1 VAPADLPTVCDL
13 QLPNLAPGDRLDT
26 FKALDSSTVRKSLSF
41 AALKRHDHEA
51 IVTWRVIIVND
62 AANPIWSVGKHRRF
76 PFRPTVMNHVTKLI
90 AGVIALAFLT
100 GTTTSDS
107 KLNDRQR
114 ALHALNRLAFGPRPG
129 DVDAVM
135 KDGVDTWI
143 EQQLHPEAI
152 PDRAIEARIAG
163 LPTMT
168 LSNAQIVRTYYE
180 PVLMARKKAN
190 AEARNGDVDKQDIR
204 RELIR
209 DIPLNQ
215 RPQVVMN
222 DLVAQRILRAA
233 ESDRQLN
240 EVMVDF
246 WMNHFN
252 VFAGKGID
260 RFLLTSYER
269 DVIRP
274 HIWGRFEDL
283 LMATA
288 KSPAMLFYLDNA
300 RSIAAPE
307 NRPVMAQR
315 AFGGRFG
322 GRAMMRP
329 LQLQGRQGGL
339 NENYAREI
347 MELHTLGV
355 DAGYT
360 QKDVTELA
368 RILTGWT
375 ITTRRDG
382 GEGAAFIFRPMLHD
396 AGAKYCL
403 GIRFGPGGGI
413 DEGERMIHVLAHHPA
428 TAHRIAYKLCQRL
441 VADEPPP
448 ALVDR
453 VAKKFMATDGDL
465 RQTVKAVIQSPEFWD
480 PSTYRGKVK
489 SPFEYAIS
497 AVRAVNAQ
505 ITDATPIA
513 RALQQIGE
521 PLYGSQP
528 PTGYS
533 DKADVWINTGALMNR
548 LNFALALAANKLPG
562 VHGNVVALIPAG
574 QAADASH
581 SVEALAMAL
590 TGGNLT
596 EETRSTI
603 KSRIVERKAP
613 AEDPWDNT
621 QLPTV
626 AGLILGSPEF
636 QRQ

>member
-1 VAPADLPTVCDL
+1 MKPA
-13 QLPNLAPGDRLDT
+13 
-26 FKALDSSTVRKSLSF
+26 
-41 AALKRHDHEA
+41 
-51 IVTWRVIIVND
+51 
-62 AANPIWSVGKHRRF
+62 
-76 PFRPTVMNHVTKLI
+76 TKLLAGLI
-90 AGVIALAFLT
+90 AFAMLT
-100 GTTTSDS
+100 GATSDT
-107 KLNDRQR
+107 KLTDRQR

-135 KDGVDTWI
+135 KDGVNTWI

-152 PDRAIEARIAG
+152 PDRAVEARIAS
-163 LPTMT
+163 LPTMAM
-168 LSNAQIVRTYYE
+168 SNAQIVKTYYE

-190 AEARNGDVDKQDIR
+190 AEAKDGDVDKKDVR
-204 RELIR
+204 RELMR
-209 DIPLNQ
+209 EIPADK
-215 RPQVVMN
+215 RPQIVMN
-222 DLVAQRILRAA
+222 DLLTERIVRAA

-283 LMATA
+283 LLATA

-300 RSIAAPE
+300 RSVAAPE
-307 NRPVMAQR
+307 NRPAIAQR
-315 AFGGRFG
+315 IGR
-322 GRAMMRP
+322 RAMEMNP
-329 LQLQGRQGGL
+329 QLKNRQGGL

-368 RILTGWT
+368 RVLTGWT
-375 ITTRRDG
+375 ITGERDG
-382 GEGAAFIFRPMLHD
+382 GQGAAFIFRPMLHD
-396 AGAKYCL
+396 AGSKTVL
-403 GIRFGPGGGI
+403 GVRFPAGGGI
-413 DEGERMIHVLAHHPA
+413 EEGQKMIQVLAHHPA
-428 TAHRIAYKLCQRL
+428 TAHHIALKLCQRL
-441 VADEPPP
+441 VAGDPPP
-448 ALVDR
+448 ALVNR
-453 VAKKFMATDGDL
+453 VAAKFLATDGDL
-465 RQTVKAVIQSPEFWD
+465 RETVRAVISSPEFWD
-480 PSTYRGKVK
+480 PKSYRAKVK

-497 AVRAVNAQ
+497 AIRAVNAQ

-521 PLYGSQP
+521 PLYGAQP

-548 LNFALALAANKLPG
+548 LNFALALASNKLPG
-562 VHGNVVALIPAG
+562 VHGDVVALIPAK
-574 QAADASH
+574 QAADASQ
-581 SVEALAMAL
+581 SVDALAQAL

-596 EETRSTI
+596 EETRNTI
-603 KSRIVERKAP
+603 KSRIVQRKAP
-613 AEDPWDNT
+613 TEDPWDNT

>member
-1 VAPADLPTVCDL
+1 MK
-13 QLPNLAPGDRLDT
+13 LATRL
-26 FKALDSSTVRKSLSF
+26 S
-41 AALKRHDHEA
+41 
-51 IVTWRVIIVND
+51 
-62 AANPIWSVGKHRRF
+62 
-76 PFRPTVMNHVTKLI
+76 
-90 AGVIALAFLT
+90 AGLLALAFLT
-100 GTTTSDS
+100 ASTSDT

-135 KDGVDTWI
+135 KTGVDTWI

-152 PDRAIEARIAG
+152 PDRAVEARIAA

-168 LSNAQIVRTYYE
+168 MSNAQIVKTYYE

-190 AEARNGDVDKQDIR
+190 AEAKDGEVDKKDIR

-209 DIPLNQ
+209 DIPPNQ

-252 VFAGKGID
+252 VFSGKGID

-300 RSIAAPE
+300 RSMAAPE
-307 NRPVMAQR
+307 NRPVMQQR
-315 AFGGRFG
+315 GFGRFG
-322 GRAMMRP
+322 GRAMMNVQ
-329 LQLQGRQGGL
+329 QLGRQGGL

-368 RILTGWT
+368 RVLTGWT
-375 ITTRRDG
+375 ITRERDG
-382 GEGAAFIFRPMLHD
+382 GEGAAFVFRPALHD
-396 AGAKYCL
+396 SRSKTVL
-403 GIRFGPGGGI
+403 GVRFPAGGGI
-413 DEGERMIHVLAHHPA
+413 EEGKKMIHVLAHHPA

-441 VADEPPP
+441 VADDPPP

-453 VAKKFMATDGDL
+453 VAKKFLATDGDL
-465 RQTVKAVIQSPEFWD
+465 RQTVKAVIDSPEFWN
-480 PSTYRGKVK
+480 PASYRTKVK
-489 SPFEYAIS
+489 APFEYAIS

-505 ITDATPIA
+505 ITDPMPIA

-521 PLYGSQP
+521 PLYGAQP

-562 VHGNVVALIPAG
+562 VHGDVVGLIPAG

-581 SVEALAMAL
+581 SVEALARAL
-590 TGGNLT
+590 TGGSLT

-603 KSRIVERKAP
+603 KSRIVDRKAP
-613 AEDPWDNT
+613 SEDPWDNT

>member
-1 VAPADLPTVCDL
+1 MKHAPKL
-13 QLPNLAPGDRLDT
+13 LAGL
-26 FKALDSSTVRKSLSF
+26 
-41 AALKRHDHEA
+41 
-51 IVTWRVIIVND
+51 
-62 AANPIWSVGKHRRF
+62 
-76 PFRPTVMNHVTKLI
+76 
-90 AGVIALAFLT
+90 IALAILT
-100 GTTTSDS
+100 GTTSSDS
-107 KLNDRQR
+107 KLNDQQR

-129 DVDAVM
+129 EVDAVM
-135 KDGVDTWI
+135 KDGVNTWI

-152 PDRAIEARIAG
+152 PDRAVEARIAT

-168 LSNAQIVRTYYE
+168 LSNAQIVKTYYE
-180 PVLMARKKAN
+180 PVLMARKQAN
-190 AEARNGDVDKQDIR
+190 AEAKNGDVDKKDVR
-204 RELIR
+204 RELMA
-209 DIPLNQ
+209 DVPPNQ

-300 RSIAAPE
+300 RSMAAPE
-307 NRPVMAQR
+307 NRPAMQQQR
-315 AFGGRFG
+315 GFGGRFG
-322 GRAMMRP
+322 FGRRAMVVRP
-329 LQLQGRQGGL
+329 QQQGKGQGGL

-355 DAGYT
+355 DGGYT

-368 RILTGWT
+368 RVLTGWS
-375 ITTRRDG
+375 ISREREG
-382 GEGAAFIFRPMLHD
+382 GEGATFVFRAQMHD
-396 AGAKYCL
+396 AGAKTVL
-403 GIRFGPGGGI
+403 GVRFAPGGGI

-448 ALVDR
+448 ALVAR
-453 VAKKFMATDGDL
+453 VAKKFLATDGDL
-465 RQTVKAVIQSPEFWD
+465 RQTVRAVIESPEFWD
-480 PSTYRGKVK
+480 SSSYRSKVK
-489 SPFEYAIS
+489 SPFEYTIS

-505 ITDATPIA
+505 ITDPTPIA

-521 PLYGSQP
+521 PLYGAQP

-548 LNFALALAANKLPG
+548 LNFALSLASNKLPG
-562 VHGNVVALIPAG
+562 VHGDVVALIPAG

-581 SVEALAMAL
+581 SVEALALAL

-596 EETRSTI
+596 EETRSII

-613 AEDPWDNT
+613 SEDPWDNT

>member
-1 VAPADLPTVCDL
+1 
-13 QLPNLAPGDRLDT
+13 
-26 FKALDSSTVRKSLSF
+26 
-41 AALKRHDHEA
+41 
-51 IVTWRVIIVND
+51 
-62 AANPIWSVGKHRRF
+62 
-76 PFRPTVMNHVTKLI
+76 MNRVTKLL
-90 AGVIALAFLT
+90 GGLIALTLLAGATSEKKLT
-100 GTTTSDS
+100 E
-107 KLNDRQR
+107 RQR
-114 ALHALNRLAFGPRPG
+114 ALHVMNRLAFGPRPG
-129 DVDAVM
+129 DVDAVL

-143 EQQLHPEAI
+143 AQQLHPEAI
-152 PDRAIEARIAG
+152 PDRAVEERIAS
-163 LPTMT
+163 LRTMRM
-168 LSNAQIVRTYYE
+168 SNAEIVKTYYA
-180 PVLMARKKAN
+180 PVLMARQKAN
-190 AEARNGDVDKQDIR
+190 ASAKDGDVDKKDIR
-204 RELIR
+204 RDLMR
-209 DIPLNQ
+209 DIPPDQ
-215 RPQVVMN
+215 RPQIVMN
-222 DLVAQRILRAA
+222 DLLAQRILRAA

-269 DVIRP
+269 DAIRP

-307 NRPVMAQR
+307 NRPRMANGRVVM
-315 AFGGRFG
+315 
-322 GRAMMRP
+322 M
-329 LQLQGRQGGL
+329 QGKQQGGL

-355 DAGYT
+355 DGGYT

-368 RILTGWT
+368 RVLTGWT
-375 ITTRRDG
+375 ITNPREG
-382 GEGAAFIFRPMLHD
+382 GEGGSFIFRPRLHD
-396 AGAKYCL
+396 TAAKRVL
-403 GIRFGPGGGI
+403 GVVFASGGGI
-413 DEGERMIHVLAHHPA
+413 EEGERMIHILAHHPA
-428 TAHRIAYKLCQRL
+428 TAHHIAYKLCQRL
-441 VADEPPP
+441 VADEPPN

-453 VAKKFMATDGDL
+453 VAAKFLATDGDL
-465 RQTVKAVIQSPEFWD
+465 RQTVKAVIDSPEFWD
-480 PSTYRGKVK
+480 PATYRSKVK

-505 ITDATPIA
+505 INDATPIA

-521 PLYGSQP
+521 PLYGAQP

-562 VHGNVVALIPAG
+562 VHDDVVSLIPAAE
-574 QAADASH
+574 AADVSR
-581 SVEALAMAL
+581 SVEALALAL

-596 EETRSTI
+596 EETRGTI

-613 AEDPWDNT
+613 VADPWDNT

-626 AGLILGSPEF
+626 VGLILGSPEF

>member
-1 VAPADLPTVCDL
+1 M
-13 QLPNLAPGDRLDT
+13 
-26 FKALDSSTVRKSLSF
+26 
-41 AALKRHDHEA
+41 
-51 IVTWRVIIVND
+51 
-62 AANPIWSVGKHRRF
+62 NP
-76 PFRPTVMNHVTKLI
+76 VTKIL
-90 AGVIALAFLT
+90 AGALALALLT
-100 GTTTSDS
+100 AASPS
-107 KLNDRQR
+107 NPPLNERQR
-114 ALHALNRLAFGPRPG
+114 AMHVLNRLAFGPRPG
-129 DVDAVM
+129 DVDAIA
-135 KDGVDTWI
+135 KSGVDAWI

-152 PDRAIEARIAG
+152 PDRAVEARIAL
-163 LPTMT
+163 LPTMA
-168 LSNAQIVRTYYE
+168 LSNAQIVKTYYE

-190 AEARNGDVDKQDIR
+190 AEAKDGVDDKKDIR
-204 RELIR
+204 RELLR
-209 DIPLNQ
+209 DIPPGQ

-222 DLVAQRILRAA
+222 DLLSQRILRAA

-252 VFAGKGID
+252 IFSGKGID

-274 HIWGRFEDL
+274 HMWGRFEDL

-307 NRPVMAQR
+307 NRPLFAQR
-315 AFGGRFG
+315 ATFGGRRFG
-322 GRAMMRP
+322 QMNAMPQQQQNR
-329 LQLQGRQGGL
+329 QQGGL

-355 DAGYT
+355 DGGYS

-368 RILTGWT
+368 RVLTGWT
-375 ITTRRDG
+375 ITRERDG
-382 GEGAAFIFRPMLHD
+382 SGEGAAFIFRPMLHD
-396 AGAKYCL
+396 AGAKVVL
-403 GIRFGPGGGI
+403 GVRFPAGGGME
-413 DEGERMIHVLAHHPA
+413 EGEKMVQVLARHPA
-428 TAHRIAYKLCQRL
+428 TAHHIAYKLCQRL
-441 VADEPPP
+441 VADDPPP

-453 VAKKFMATDGDL
+453 VAAKFLATGGDL
-465 RQTVKAVIQSPEFWD
+465 RQTVKAVISSPEFW
-480 PSTYRGKVK
+480 SQTSYRAKVK

-497 AVRAVNAQ
+497 AVRAVNGK
-505 ITDATPIA
+505 ITDVTPIA

-521 PLYGSQP
+521 PLYGAQP

-548 LNFALALAANKLPG
+548 LNFALALASNKLPG
-562 VHGNVVALIPAG
+562 VQSDVVSLIPTAE
-574 QAADASH
+574 ASDASR
-581 SVEALAMAL
+581 SVEALALAL

-613 AEDPWDNT
+613 TEDPWDNT

-636 QRQ
+636 QKQ

>member
-1 VAPADLPTVCDL
+1 MKL
-13 QLPNLAPGDRLDT
+13 
-26 FKALDSSTVRKSLSF
+26 
-41 AALKRHDHEA
+41 
-51 IVTWRVIIVND
+51 
-62 AANPIWSVGKHRRF
+62 
-76 PFRPTVMNHVTKLI
+76 TKLI
-90 AGVIALAFLT
+90 AGVLALACLT
-100 GTTTSDS
+100 ASTSDN

-135 KDGVDTWI
+135 KSGVDAWI
-143 EQQLHPEAI
+143 ERQLHPEAI
-152 PDRAIEARIAG
+152 PDGAVEARVAA

-168 LSNAQIVRTYYE
+168 LSNAQIVKTYYE

-190 AEARNGDVDKQDIR
+190 AEAKEGEVDKQEIR
-204 RELIR
+204 RELMR
-209 DIPLNQ
+209 DVPANQ

-222 DLVAQRILRAA
+222 DLLAQRILRAA

-252 VFAGKGID
+252 VFSGKGID

-274 HIWGRFEDL
+274 HIWGHFEDL

-300 RSIAAPE
+300 RSIAASE
-307 NRPVMAQR
+307 NRPAIPQ
-315 AFGGRFG
+315 RFG
-322 GRAMMRP
+322 RRSMEMPRQ
-329 LQLQGRQGGL
+329 QLLRQGGL

-368 RILTGWT
+368 RVLTGWT
-375 ITTRRDG
+375 ITRERDG
-382 GEGAAFIFRPMLHD
+382 GEGAAFVFRPMLHD
-396 AGAKYCL
+396 SRSKTVL
-403 GIRFGPGGGI
+403 GIRFPAGGGI
-413 DEGERMIHVLAHHPA
+413 EEGERMIHVLAHHPA
-428 TAHRIAYKLCQRL
+428 TAHRIAYKLCQRF

-453 VAKKFMATDGDL
+453 VAKKFLATDGDL
-465 RQTVKAVIQSPEFWD
+465 RQTVKAVIESPEFWD
-480 PSTYRGKVK
+480 PKSYRAKVK

-505 ITDATPIA
+505 ISDPMPIA

-521 PLYGSQP
+521 PLYGAQP

-562 VHGNVVALIPAG
+562 VHGDVVGLIPAG

-581 SVEALAMAL
+581 SVEALALAL
-590 TGGNLT
+590 TGGSLT
-596 EETRSTI
+596 EETRNTI
-603 KSRIVERKAP
+603 KSRIVERKAT

>member
-1 VAPADLPTVCDL
+1 MKL
-13 QLPNLAPGDRLDT
+13 
-26 FKALDSSTVRKSLSF
+26 
-41 AALKRHDHEA
+41 
-51 IVTWRVIIVND
+51 
-62 AANPIWSVGKHRRF
+62 
-76 PFRPTVMNHVTKLI
+76 TKLI
-90 AGVIALAFLT
+90 AGLLALAFLT
-100 GTTTSDS
+100 ASASDN
-107 KLNDRQR
+107 KLDDRQR

-135 KDGVDTWI
+135 KSGVDKWI
-143 EQQLHPEAI
+143 EQQLHPEGI
-152 PDRAIEARIAG
+152 PDRAVEARIAA

-168 LSNAQIVRTYYE
+168 LSNAQIVKTYYE

-190 AEARNGDVDKQDIR
+190 AEAKDGEVDKQEIR
-204 RELIR
+204 REYMR
-209 DIPLNQ
+209 DVPANQ

-222 DLVAQRILRAA
+222 DLLAQRILRAA

-252 VFAGKGID
+252 VFSGKGID

-274 HIWGRFEDL
+274 HIWGHFEDL

-300 RSIAAPE
+300 RSIAASE
-307 NRPVMAQR
+307 NRPAIAQR
-315 AFGGRFG
+315 FGR
-322 GRAMMRP
+322 RAMEMPRQQ
-329 LQLQGRQGGL
+329 QLRQGGL

-355 DAGYT
+355 DGGYT

-368 RILTGWT
+368 RVLTGWT
-375 ITTRRDG
+375 ITRERDG

-396 AGAKYCL
+396 SRSKTVL
-403 GIRFGPGGGI
+403 GIRFPAGGGI
-413 DEGERMIHVLAHHPA
+413 EEGERMIHVLAHHPA
-428 TAHRIAYKLCQRL
+428 AAHRIAYKLCQRL

-453 VAKKFMATDGDL
+453 VAKKFLATDGDL
-465 RQTVKAVIQSPEFWD
+465 RQTVKAVIESPEFWNRA
-480 PSTYRGKVK
+480 SYRAKVK

-505 ITDATPIA
+505 ITDPMPIA

-521 PLYGSQP
+521 PLYGAQP

-562 VHGNVVALIPAG
+562 VHGDVVSLIPPG

-581 SVEALAMAL
+581 SVEALALAL
-590 TGGNLT
+590 TGGSLT

-613 AEDPWDNT
+613 SEDPWDNT

>member
-1 VAPADLPTVCDL
+1 MNKMV
-13 QLPNLAPGDRLDT
+13 
-26 FKALDSSTVRKSLSF
+26 LSM
-41 AALKRHDHEA
+41 
-51 IVTWRVIIVND
+51 V
-62 AANPIWSVGKHRRF
+62 
-76 PFRPTVMNHVTKLI
+76 
-90 AGVIALAFLT
+90 ALALLAAAAPHHKLT
-100 GTTTSDS
+100 E
-107 KLNDRQR
+107 RER
-114 ALHALNRLAFGPRPG
+114 AEHALNRLGFGPRPG
-129 DVDAVM
+129 DVDRVAAM
-135 KDGVDTWI
+135 GVDKWI
-143 EQQLHPEAI
+143 DQQLHPERIDDA
-152 PDRAIEARIAG
+152 AVTARLASFE
-163 LPTMT
+163 T
-168 LSNAQIVRTYYE
+168 LRLNNNDMIDDYYKPIQAARQAKKNGEEQQAADTEEMKELRRKAQRV
-180 PVLMARKKAN
+180 V
-190 AEARNGDVDKQDIR
+190 G
-204 RELIR
+204 ELT
-209 DIPLNQ
+209 
-215 RPQVVMN
+215 
-222 DLVAQRILRAA
+222 AQRIVRAT

-300 RSIAAPE
+300 RSVAAPE
-307 NRPVMAQR
+307 NRPMLAQR
-315 AFGGRFG
+315 FGQ
-322 GRAMMRP
+322 RAREMNP
-329 LQLQGRQGGL
+329 QLKNRQGGL

-355 DAGYT
+355 DGGYT

-368 RILTGWT
+368 RVLTGWP
-375 ITTRRDG
+375 ITGERDG
-382 GEGAAFIFRPMLHD
+382 GPGAAFIFRPMLHD
-396 AGAKYCL
+396 SGSKTVL
-403 GIRFGPGGGI
+403 GIRFPAGGGFA
-413 DEGERMIHVLAHHPA
+413 EGEKMIHVLAHHPA
-428 TAHRIAYKLCQRL
+428 TAHHIAFKLCQRL
-441 VADEPPP
+441 VADDPPP

-453 VAKKFMATDGDL
+453 VAAKFLATDGDL
-465 RQTVKAVIQSPEFWD
+465 RETVRAVISSPEFWD
-480 PSTYRGKVK
+480 PKSYRAKVK

-497 AVRAVNAQ
+497 AVRAANAQ
-505 ITDATPIA
+505 ITDAMPIA

-521 PLYGSQP
+521 PLYGAQP

-533 DKADVWINTGALMNR
+533 DKADGWVNTGALMKR

-562 VHGNVVALIPAG
+562 VHGDVVSLIPAKE
-574 QAADASH
+574 ASDASR
-581 SVEALAMAL
+581 SVEALALAL
-590 TGGNLT
+590 TGGSLA

>member
-1 VAPADLPTVCDL
+1 MTH
-13 QLPNLAPGDRLDT
+13 
-26 FKALDSSTVRKSLSF
+26 SL
-41 AALKRHDHEA
+41 
-51 IVTWRVIIVND
+51 
-62 AANPIWSVGKHRRF
+62 
-76 PFRPTVMNHVTKLI
+76 KLT
-90 AGVIALAFLT
+90 AGVIALAILT
-100 GTTTSDS
+100 GTSSSDS

-114 ALHALNRLAFGPRPG
+114 ALHVLNRLAFGPRPG
-129 DVDAVM
+129 DVDRVL
-135 KDGVDTWI
+135 KDGVDSWI

-152 PDRAIEARIAG
+152 PDRAVEARIAA
-163 LPTMT
+163 LPTMS
-168 LSNAQIVRTYYE
+168 LSNEQIIRTYYE

-190 AEARNGDVDKQDIR
+190 AEAKDGEVDKKDIR
-204 RELIR
+204 RELMK
-209 DIPLNQ
+209 DVPSNQ
-215 RPQVVMN
+215 RPQVVMD
-222 DLVAQRILRAA
+222 DLLAQRIYRAA

-252 VFAGKGID
+252 VFSGKGID

-300 RSIAAPE
+300 RSMAAPE
-307 NRPVMAQR
+307 NRPAMQQR
-315 AFGGRFG
+315 AYGGRFG
-322 GRAMMRP
+322 GGFFGRRAVMPPPQSKNRE
-329 LQLQGRQGGL
+329 GGL

-355 DAGYT
+355 DGGYT

-368 RILTGWT
+368 RVLTGWT
-375 ITTRRDG
+375 ITRERDG
-382 GEGAAFIFRPMLHD
+382 GEGAAFVFRPQMHD
-396 AGAKYCL
+396 AAPKL
-403 GIRFGPGGGI
+403 VMGIRFAPGGGI

-428 TAHRIAYKLCQRL
+428 TAHHIAYKLCQRL

-453 VAKKFMATDGDL
+453 VAKKFLTSDGDL
-465 RQTVKAVIQSPEFWD
+465 RQTVRAVIDSPEFWD
-480 PSTYRGKVK
+480 PASYRAKVK
-489 SPFEYAIS
+489 SPFEYTIS

-505 ITDATPIA
+505 ITDPAPIA

-521 PLYGSQP
+521 PLYGAQP

-533 DKADVWINTGALMNR
+533 DKAGVWINTGALMNR
-548 LNFALALAANKLPG
+548 LNFALSLASNKLPG
-562 VHGNVVALIPAG
+562 VHGDVVSLIPTS
-574 QAADASH
+574 QAVDASH
-581 SVEALAMAL
+581 SVEALAQAL
-590 TGGNLT
+590 TGGTLT
-596 EETRSTI
+596 EETRNTI

>member
-1 VAPADLPTVCDL
+1 MNLPA
-13 QLPNLAPGDRLDT
+13 
-26 FKALDSSTVRKSLSF
+26 
-41 AALKRHDHEA
+41 
-51 IVTWRVIIVND
+51 
-62 AANPIWSVGKHRRF
+62 
-76 PFRPTVMNHVTKLI
+76 KLV

-100 GTTTSDS
+100 GLSTSDNR
-107 KLNDRQR
+107 LTDRQR

-135 KDGVDTWI
+135 KDGVNTWI
-143 EQQLHPEAI
+143 EQQLHPEGI
-152 PDRAIEARIAG
+152 PDRAVQARVDS
-163 LPTMT
+163 LPTMR
-168 LSNAQIVRTYYE
+168 LSNAQIMRTYYA
-180 PVLMARKKAN
+180 PVLAARKEAK
-190 AEARNGDVDKQDIR
+190 AEAKDGEIDKKEAR
-204 RELIR
+204 REFMR
-209 DIPLNQ
+209 DVPPNQ

-222 DLVAQRILRAA
+222 ELVEQRILRAA

-252 VFAGKGID
+252 VFSGKGID

-307 NRPVMAQR
+307 NRPREPQRYYGWGFGRGRMMA
-315 AFGGRFG
+315 
-322 GRAMMRP
+322 RP
-329 LQLQGRQGGL
+329 QQQNKQQGGL

-368 RILTGWT
+368 RVLTGWT
-375 ITTRRDG
+375 ITNQRDG
-382 GEGAAFIFRPMLHD
+382 GEGAAFIFRPRLHD
-396 AGAKYCL
+396 AGAKTVM
-403 GIRFGPGGGI
+403 GIRFAPGGGME
-413 DEGERMIHVLAHHPA
+413 EGERMIHVLAHHPA
-428 TAHRIAYKLCQRL
+428 TAHHIAYKLCQRL

-453 VAKKFMATDGDL
+453 VAKRFLATDGDL
-465 RQTVKAVIQSPEFWD
+465 REMVRAVIASPEFWD
-480 PSTYRGKVK
+480 PASYRAKVK
-489 SPFEYAIS
+489 SPFEYTIS

-505 ITDATPIA
+505 ITDPSAIA
-513 RALQQIGE
+513 RSLQQIGE
-521 PLYGSQP
+521 PLYGAQP

-548 LNFALALAANKLPG
+548 LNFALSLAANKLPG
-562 VHGNVVALIPAG
+562 VHGDVVSLIPAG

-581 SVEALAMAL
+581 SVEALALAL
-590 TGGNLT
+590 TGGTLT

-613 AEDPWDNT
+613 SEDPWDNT

>member
-1 VAPADLPTVCDL
+1 MNQMT
-13 QLPNLAPGDRLDT
+13 
-26 FKALDSSTVRKSLSF
+26 K
-41 AALKRHDHEA
+41 
-51 IVTWRVIIVND
+51 IV
-62 AANPIWSVGKHRRF
+62 G
-76 PFRPTVMNHVTKLI
+76 
-90 AGVIALAFLT
+90 GVIVVALLT
-100 GTTTSDS
+100 GATTSDS
-107 KLNDRQR
+107 KLTERQR

-129 DVDAVM
+129 DVDAVIQE
-135 KDGVDTWI
+135 GVDAWI

-152 PDRAIEARIAG
+152 SDRAVEERIAV
-163 LPTMT
+163 LPTMK
-168 LSNAQIVRTYYE
+168 LSNAQIVKTYYA

-190 AEARNGDVDKQDIR
+190 AEARDGQVDKKDIR
-204 RELIR
+204 RELMR
-209 DIPLNQ
+209 DIPPDQ

-222 DLVAQRILRAA
+222 DLLAQRIIRAA

-260 RFLLTSYER
+260 RFLLTGYER

-274 HIWGRFEDL
+274 HIWGHFEDL

-300 RSIAAPE
+300 RSVAAPE
-307 NRPVMAQR
+307 NRPAMPQR
-315 AFGGRFG
+315 AMMGGRFG
-322 GRAMMRP
+322 RRAMPETMQRP
-329 LQLQGRQGGL
+329 QQQKQQQGGL

-368 RILTGWT
+368 RVLTGWT
-375 ITTRRDG
+375 ITRQRDG
-382 GEGAAFIFRPMLHD
+382 GEGASFIFRPFLHD
-396 AGAKYCL
+396 SGNKTVM
-403 GIRFGPGGGI
+403 GVRFAPGGGME
-413 DEGERMIHVLAHHPA
+413 EGEKMIHMLAHHPA

-453 VAKKFMATDGDL
+453 VAKKFLATDGDL
-465 RQTVKAVIQSPEFWD
+465 RRTVRAVIDSPEFWD
-480 PSTYRGKVK
+480 PAAYRSKVK
-489 SPFEYAIS
+489 SPFEYTIS
-497 AVRAVNAQ
+497 AVRAMNAQ
-505 ITDATPIA
+505 ITDPTPIA

-521 PLYGSQP
+521 PLYGAQP

-562 VHGNVVALIPAG
+562 VHGDVVSLISAS
-574 QAADASH
+574 QASDASH
-581 SVEALAMAL
+581 SVEALALAL

-596 EETRSTI
+596 EETRNTI
-603 KSRIVERKAP
+603 KSRIIERKAP
-613 AEDPWDNT
+613 TEDPWDNT